1 MIKVAQVLVLRGVDQ
16 TFDYA
21 VGPDIAVQIGM
32 QVDMPFGHGKAHGV
46 VVALSEQAELGKL
59 KYLTSVLSK
68 KPILSEDI
76 LQLILWFGEYHQI
89 TPFKAY
95 QTVVGNRRMRITSE
109 KKDEVA
115 AVSAPPYP
123 LTVDQKT
130 AIDTINSGK
139 PGSEYLLYGI
149 TASGKTEVYIQIAL
163 AALTEGKKVLI
174 LLPEIALTP
183 QIRQVF
189 WTRFGSQVAVIHSGL
204 TPKAREIEW
213 NRVYAGQVQIVIGP
227 RSALFCPLGPIGV
240 IVIDEEHEFSYKQD
254 QNPRYWTHVIA
265 RFRKERHGAKLVYGS
280 ATPSIETFYHA
291 MPEVGEIQ
299 CLRLSHRAM
308 HQPLPAVQ
316 VVDMKDEMLA
326 GQKGMFSRLLTSL
339 ISDRLTKKEK
349 TVILINRRGF
359 APYISCKSCG
369 AVHTCDQ
376 CHLSYVYHRDRVFR
390 CHRCLIEVPMTH
402 ICSKCQQPTL
412 SSSGVGIQKVEMTIQ
427 KQWPAAKLYRLDRD
441 SVKTAA
447 DIESVLKDFREAG
460 DILIG
465 TQLIAKGHHI
475 EDVTLVGVLGID
487 TVLNIPDFRAP
498 ERAFQLITQVAGRA
512 GRGEVPGRVVVQSF
526 QSDHYAISHAANHDF
541 DSFFQEEIAYREE
554 LWYPPFSCL
563 INILI
568 TSKSQAD
575 AADYAGQVCGYL
587 RTHTEGRQVQLL
599 GPKPA
604 PVEMIQTYFRWNIL
618 IKAAKEELLYVKS
631 LLRHLPAKKASVR
644 FILDLDPKS
653 IL

>member
-1 MIKVAQVLVLRGVDQ
+1 
-16 TFDYA
+16 
-21 VGPDIAVQIGM
+21 
-32 QVDMPFGHGKAHGV
+32 MPFGHGKAHGV

-254 QNPRYWTHVIA
+254 
-265 RFRKERHGAKLVYGS
+265 
-280 ATPSIETFYHA
+280 
-291 MPEVGEIQ
+291 
-299 CLRLSHRAM
+299 
-308 HQPLPAVQ
+308 
-316 VVDMKDEMLA
+316 
-326 GQKGMFSRLLTSL
+326 
-339 ISDRLTKKEK
+339 
-349 TVILINRRGF
+349 
-359 APYISCKSCG
+359 
-369 AVHTCDQ
+369 
-376 CHLSYVYHRDRVFR
+376 
-390 CHRCLIEVPMTH
+390 
-402 ICSKCQQPTL
+402 
-412 SSSGVGIQKVEMTIQ
+412 
-427 KQWPAAKLYRLDRD
+427 
-441 SVKTAA
+441 
-447 DIESVLKDFREAG
+447 
-460 DILIG
+460 
-465 TQLIAKGHHI
+465 
-475 EDVTLVGVLGID
+475 
-487 TVLNIPDFRAP
+487 
-498 ERAFQLITQVAGRA
+498 
-512 GRGEVPGRVVVQSF
+512 
-526 QSDHYAISHAANHDF
+526 
-541 DSFFQEEIAYREE
+541 
-554 LWYPPFSCL
+554 
-563 INILI
+563 
-568 TSKSQAD
+568 
-575 AADYAGQVCGYL
+575 
-587 RTHTEGRQVQLL
+587 
-599 GPKPA
+599 
-604 PVEMIQTYFRWNIL
+604 
-618 IKAAKEELLYVKS
+618 
-631 LLRHLPAKKASVR
+631 
-644 FILDLDPKS
+644 
-653 IL
+653 